1 PPRAVRAGLGM
12 VEALGE
18 LNAHLARERG
28 IRLVIRVGIHTGLVV
43 VGEMGDGGGREQL
56 ALRDSPNVAA
66 RLLGLAAPD
75 TVLISAATHQLSG
88 VLQDINGH
96 YELTGAVS
104 AFAIP
109 ATLHDSLM
117 ARLDRLVTAKAVA
130 QYAAVIGRQF
140 SYALLQAVS
149 QVDEPTLQRD
159 LDRLVD
165 AELLYQRGLPPQA
178 TYLFK
183 HALI

>member
-1 PPRAVRAGLGM
+1 MTDTSPSIWAMACWSTSATPWPTRMMPPRAVRAGLGM

-75 TVLISAATHQLSG
+75 
-88 VLQDINGH
+88 
-96 YELTGAVS
+96 
-104 AFAIP
+104 
-109 ATLHDSLM
+109 
-117 ARLDRLVTAKAVA
+117 
-130 QYAAVIGRQF
+130 
-140 SYALLQAVS
+140 
-149 QVDEPTLQRD
+149 
-159 LDRLVD
+159 
-165 AELLYQRGLPPQA
+165 
-178 TYLFK
+178 
-183 HALI
+183 